1 MQNFSSWYE
10 ERKAAFEMENQIIQ
24 DKLAQGVNGIEW
36 LVLQTKLTPTK
47 MTGLNNWI
55 ELVNEIENLDLESVM
70 VDALAMDADA
80 FYEKY
85 ELNWWI
91 SVDEAITYLSILKL
105 RDYDQYFK
113 FLQKYEHSKESKK
126 EAAK

>member
-10 ERKAAFEMENQIIQ
+10 ERKAAFEVENQIIQ

-36 LVLQTKLTPTK
+36 LVLQTKLTSTK
-47 MTGLNNWI
+47 MNSLKDWM
-55 ELVNEIENLDLESVM
+55 ELVDEIENLDFECVM

-105 RDYDQYFK
+105 RDYDHYFK
-113 FLQKYEHSKESKK
+113 FLQKYEHSKELKK
-126 EAAK
+126 EATQ